1 MDITISPLTRRTPG
15 EPDNAL
21 DEVIAKQVEC
31 HISQDSPQEA
41 TIVITKDNSARR
53 FTLGAVN
60 PGPGNR
66 LSLIVNC
73 PPPGGYVPQPSD
85 RDLML
90 QCHLPAGMVHLEHL
104 SESSC
109 YIGLFP
115 EDLPADQDYGLIIA
129 NVSDDGV
136 LALTEDF

>member
-1 MDITISPLTRRTPG
+1 MDITVSPLTVRDPG
-15 EPDNAL
+15 EPDDAL
-21 DEVIAKQVEC
+21 DEVIAEQVEC
-31 HISQDSPQEA
+31 SISQDSPQEA
-41 TIVITKDNSARR
+41 VIVITKDGQTRR
-53 FTLGAVN
+53 FRLGAVN
-60 PGPGNR
+60 PKPGDL

-73 PPPGGYVPQPSD
+73 PPPGGYIPQPHD
-85 RDLML
+85 RELML

-115 EDLPADQDYGLIIA
+115 EDLPADRDYGLIIA
-129 NVSDDGV
+129 NVSDGGI